1 MAGRKTFDQVV
12 DVVDNKIDNLSFKK
26 IIGWVLGVVIL
37 LFVFVAGL
45 SSFEVVN
52 PGYRGVRVT
61 MGKVDP
67 QYLTEGL
74 NFKPPFVSSIKEV
87 SVKQWT
93 FQVDAECF
101 SSDLQ
106 QVNCRIKVLYRVPE
120 NKVVTIYKEYQ
131 DDVFTTLVA
140 PRVQE
145 AVKEITALN
154 TAEKI
159 VQNRELIKQKTLE
172 EMKSKI
178 NGLIDIDDI
187 IIENIGLSKE
197 LETAIES
204 KMVQEQEAS
213 KSKFKQM
220 QSTIEAET
228 KIITAKGEAEA
239 IKIQGEAL
247 KTVPDLINLKIVE
260 KWDGKTPLVV
270 GDTSGANILLPITE
284 EKH

>member
-1 MAGRKTFDQVV
+1 MARRNTFDQVV
-12 DVVDNKIDNLSFKK
+12 ENNIENFSFKK
-26 IIGWVLGVVIL
+26 IVGWVLGVVIL
-37 LFVFVAGL
+37 LFVLVAGI

-67 QYLTEGL
+67 QYLPEGL
-74 NFKPPFVSSIKEV
+74 NFKSPFVSGIKEV

-120 NKVVTIYKEYQ
+120 SKVVTIYKEYQ

-270 GDTSGANILLPITE
+270 GGTSGANILLPITE

>member
-1 MAGRKTFDQVV
+1 MARRVNWNDIASNTE
-12 DVVDNKIDNLSFKK
+12 NLSFKK
-26 IIGWVLGVVIL
+26 IIGWVLGVVVL
-37 LFVFVAGL
+37 LFVFIAGI

-67 QYLTEGL
+67 QYLSEGL
-74 NFKPPFVSSIKEV
+74 NFKSPFVSSIKEV

>member
-1 MAGRKTFDQVV
+1 MARRNTFDQIVE
-12 DVVDNKIDNLSFKK
+12 NNIENLSFKK
-26 IIGWVLGVVIL
+26 IAGWVLGVVIL
-37 LFVFVAGL
+37 LFVFTAGV

-52 PGYRGVRVT
+52 PGNRGVRVT

-67 QYLTEGL
+67 QYLSEGL
-74 NFKPPFVSSIKEV
+74 TFKAPFVSSIKEV

-140 PRVQE
+140 PRAQE
-145 AVKEITALN
+145 AVKEITALS

-172 EMKSKI
+172 EIKLKV
-178 NGLIDIDDI
+178 GDLISIDDI
-187 IIENIGLSKE
+187 VIENISLSKE

-260 KWDGKTPLVV
+260 KWDGKSPLVV
-270 GDTSGANILLPITE
+270 GDVTGANILLPID
-284 EKH
+284 EKK